1 MRELKKEELT
11 MIDGGAD
18 PVLVGTIVGII
29 ITFVVGILHGYA
41 NPKSFNN

>member
-41 NPKSFNN
+41 NPKSCNN